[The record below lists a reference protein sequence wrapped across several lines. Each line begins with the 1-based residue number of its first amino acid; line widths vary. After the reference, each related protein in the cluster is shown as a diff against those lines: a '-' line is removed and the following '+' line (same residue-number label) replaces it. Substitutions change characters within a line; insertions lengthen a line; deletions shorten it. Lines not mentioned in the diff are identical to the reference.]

1 MRHFNYYE
9 NGGPFPSAC
18 VACGANKRLFG
29 LTRELLAG
37 GEAQICETCVK
48 ELAIFIGWTDK
59 APLEEI
65 IETKEAEIGSLSDQL
80 HKVPDHVEELI
91 NGIRSSVTDFIFA
104 VSYGDSVPSSKDDA
118 EPELPVVEPAEVG
131 GTAKRNT
138 NPPIKSAG
146 K

>member
-18 VACGANKRLFG
+18 VACGANKKLFG

-48 ELAIFIGWTDK
+48 ELALFIGWADRE
-59 APLEEI
+59 PLDQEI
-65 IETKEAEIGSLSDQL
+65 EFLKMDVEAHERELA
-80 HKVPDHVEELI
+80 KVPDHVEELI

-104 VSYGDSVPSSKDDA
+104 VSYGDSVPSSKDD
-118 EPELPVVEPAEVG
+118 EKPELPVEQPSASINN
-131 GTAKRNT
+131 AKRSA
-138 NPPIKSAG
+138 NPPIKSPS

>member
-48 ELAIFIGWTDK
+48 ELALFIGWADK
-59 APLEEI
+59 EPL
-65 IETKEAEIGSLSDQL
+65 EAEIDYLKMDVEAHEREL
-80 HKVPDHVEELI
+80 AKVPDHVEELI

-104 VSYGDSVPSSKDDA
+104 VSYGDSVSNSSDA
-118 EPELPVVEPAEVG
+118 GEPELPVVEPTEVG
-131 GTAKRNT
+131 RIAKRNT
-138 NPPIKSAG
+138 NSPIKSPS

>member
-18 VACGANKRLFG
+18 VACGANKKLFG

-48 ELAIFIGWTDK
+48 ELALFIGWADRE
-59 APLEEI
+59 PLDQEI
-65 IETKEAEIGSLSDQL
+65 DFLKMDVEAHERELA
-80 HKVPDHVEELI
+80 KVPDHVEELI

-104 VSYGDSVPSSKDDA
+104 VSYGDSVPSEQNDEQPKLS
-118 EPELPVVEPAEVG
+118 VVKPAEVG
-131 GTAKRNT
+131 GTAKRSGSA
-138 NPPIKSAG
+138 PIKPAS
-146 K
+146 

>member
-9 NGGPFPSAC
+9 NGGPYPSAC

-48 ELAIFIGWTDK
+48 ELALFIGWADRE
-59 APLEEI
+59 PLDQEI
-65 IETKEAEIGSLSDQL
+65 DILKMDVEAHERELAR
-80 HKVPDHVEELI
+80 VPDHVEELI

-104 VSYGDSVPSSKDDA
+104 VSYGDSVSNSQDA
-118 EPELPVVEPAEVG
+118 DEPELPVVEPAAGVSN
-131 GTAKRNT
+131 AKRNT
-138 NPPIKSAG
+138 NPPVKSAG